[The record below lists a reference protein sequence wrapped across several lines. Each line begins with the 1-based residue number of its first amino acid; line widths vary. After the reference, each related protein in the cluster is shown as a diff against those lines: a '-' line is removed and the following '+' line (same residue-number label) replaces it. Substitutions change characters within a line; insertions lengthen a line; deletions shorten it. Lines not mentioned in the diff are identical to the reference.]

1 MRTKTHITTLQIR
14 CTAELKQ
21 AILKRSKQ
29 LKVKPSECIR
39 DILENAMKTN

>member
-1 MRTKTHITTLQIR
+1 MRTKNHITSLQIR
-14 CTAELKQ
+14 CTPELKQ